1 MQKNFAFAK
10 NCPSRKILLS
20 PEIGTYAEA
29 HSGGRSLRL
38 DDEIGS
44 RRAKEEY
51 LPSKD
56 ERLSARVMVARTAH
70 GSGFHSLA
78 WVGCATNIDE
88 AGAAESGR
96 RPWRGGRRAGASS
109 RRRRLG
115 TWVGAR
121 GLTQTGEI
129 PVRVRPE
136 ARRIFEL
143 RVFSSRFD
151 EVY

>member
-1 MQKNFAFAK
+1 M
-10 NCPSRKILLS
+10 
-20 PEIGTYAEA
+20 GD
-29 HSGGRSLRL
+29 RSLRL

-56 ERLSARVMVARTAH
+56 ERLLCSRNGCKDRAWQRVPFSRLSAGVRR
-70 GSGFHSLA
+70 
-78 WVGCATNIDE
+78 IDE
-88 AGAAESGR
+88 AGGGLGAEAMARREARWREFEAAA
-96 RPWRGGRRAGASS
+96 AGDV
-109 RRRRLG
+109 R
-115 TWVGAR
+115 VGAR

-129 PVRVRPE
+129 QVRVRPE